1 MKFNEFKHKKLLY
14 TAGPMRDKRGEYWV
28 GENIRKAREVMLEL
42 VRMGYAVFCPHTNSA
57 FCGGALPD
65 DAVWLDVDREIISRC
80 DGVVFLPGWPQSE
93 GSWCEREFAI
103 ANDIPCFD
111 WTSKSHRNF
120 LEQHALTPG
129 ELKLEAECKETE

>member
-1 MKFNEFKHKKLLY
+1 MLY
-14 TAGPMRDKRGEYWV
+14 TAGPLRSAQGDDGLLKNMLA
-28 GENIRKAREVMLEL
+28 AREVMLEL
-42 VRMGYAVFCPHTNSA
+42 TRMGYAVFCPHTSS
-57 FCGGALPD
+57 FLCGGALPD
-65 DAVWLDVDREIISRC
+65 DYTWLDVDREIISRC

-93 GSWCEREFAI
+93 GSCCEREFAI

-129 ELKLEAECKETE
+129 ELKLEAECEETQ

>member
-1 MKFNEFKHKKLLY
+1 MKFNEFKYKKMLY
-14 TAGPMRDKRGEYWV
+14 VAGPMRDKRGEYWV

-42 VRMGYAVFCPHTNSA
+42 VRMGFAAISPHMNSA

-65 DAVWLDVDREIISRC
+65 DRVWLDVDREIISRC

-93 GSWCEREFAI
+93 GSCCEREFALDR
-103 ANDIPCFD
+103 DIPCFD

-129 ELKLEAECKETE
+129 ELKLEAEYEET